1 MEYIY
6 RNLTNA
12 LLESIKTRPLTY
24 LNGGRQ
30 VGKSTLCAQLSNDIK
45 VNQITF
51 DSPLILS
58 SAKSDPANF
67 VDNLPKDTLNIIDE
81 VQFAPEIFPYLK
93 MKIDENRLAGQNKS
107 LYLLTGSA
115 NLMALP
121 TLSDALVGRMSILTL
136 YPFSAS
142 EYYNTNIDLIDK
154 LFNEDLSIQSYEDY
168 DILDA
173 ICNSTYPE
181 IAKKA
186 ADAMENEGIRVRDC
200 LCIINEGGW
209 TVLQVF
215 CAPMKKKI
223 SAAEL
228 AAAVSD
234 FTGIDFAPPVVGPS
248 DSGQI
253 LLLFCEKPPCAVRAA
268 VSQITGDGQSV
279 CGDAYDFFNDGRG
292 HYMMILSDGMGTGS
306 RAAVDGA
313 MTTNLASKLIRAG
326 FSFECV
332 VKTVNSALMVKSKD
346 ESLSTLDIVSI
357 DLFNSDA
364 TFYKAGAA
372 ASLLCRRGKTIRIE
386 RASLPL
392 GILRDVEFERVTGKI
407 GDGDLIIMMSDGAMV
422 IPPDKLRQTLSDCAD
437 QPVQEI
443 ASAITAL
450 AKEESPT
457 GKADDI
463 TVLAAVVH
471 KRA

>member
-51 DSPLILS
+51 DSPLMLS

-181 IAKKA
+181 IAKNTEIDRIKWFDNYLTTILNRDVKSISDLKNPDMMVMLFSLLSMRSGGLLNNTA
-186 ADAMENEGIRVRDC
+186 IASEIGVDYKTYEKMMACATNSFMIFNVKPWAMPNKLNKRFVKSPKMYFADCNFLSYIMKRSISHLYENDKMIFGHIFENFV
-200 LCIINEGGW
+200 
-209 TVLQVF
+209 
-215 CAPMKKKI
+215 
-223 SAAEL
+223 AAEL
-228 AAAVSD
+228 LKHTSIHNIELSHFRTSTGKEAD
-234 FTGIDFAPPVVGPS
+234 FVLENNSGEIIGIEVKSSKSIDKKYLSGLQELKDLVG
-248 DSGQI
+248 DKFKKGII
-253 LLLFCEKPPCAVRAA
+253 LYA
-268 VSQITGDGQSV
+268 G
-279 CGDAYDFFNDGRG
+279 NDV
-292 HYMMILSDGMGTGS
+292 ISLSDKMW
-306 RAAVDGA
+306 AVP
-313 MTTNLASKLIRAG
+313 
-326 FSFECV
+326 
-332 VKTVNSALMVKSKD
+332 
-346 ESLSTLDIVSI
+346 VSY
-357 DLFNSDA
+357 LW
-364 TFYKAGAA
+364 K
-372 ASLLCRRGKTIRIE
+372 
-386 RASLPL
+386 
-392 GILRDVEFERVTGKI
+392 KI
-407 GDGDLIIMMSDGAMV
+407 
-422 IPPDKLRQTLSDCAD
+422 K
-437 QPVQEI
+437 
-443 ASAITAL
+443 
-450 AKEESPT
+450 
-457 GKADDI
+457 
-463 TVLAAVVH
+463 
-471 KRA
+471 